1 MKLQDE
7 TIKEIKQLP
16 PNALSRVY
24 DFILSIRKEYPQTTK
39 RTVPAP
45 YLRAR
50 NILKKCK
57 GSMAEDIIN
66 ARRDRI

>member
-7 TIKEIKQLP
+7 AIKEIKQLP
-16 PNALSRVY
+16 PNTLARVY
-24 DFILSIRKEYPQTTK
+24 DFILSIKKEHPLITK
-39 RTVPAP
+39 RTAPAP

-57 GSMAEDIIN
+57 GSMAEDIIS
-66 ARRDRI
+66 ARRDRL

>member
-7 TIKEIKQLP
+7 AIKEIKQLP
-16 PNALSRVY
+16 PTALSRVY

-39 RTVPAP
+39 ITAPAP

-57 GSMAEDIIN
+57 GSMAEDIIK

>member
-7 TIKEIKQLP
+7 AIKEIKQLP

-24 DFILSIRKEYPQTTK
+24 DFILSIRKDYPQSTK
-39 RTVPAP
+39 KAVPAP

-50 NILKKCK
+50 KILKKCK

-66 ARRDRI
+66 ARMDRL